1 MMEFLER
8 LGGVLPEVLLTAVI
22 AFQAHLFRQV
32 SEARREHL
40 QLRVEIA
47 QTYTTHTDIDRALD
61 RLEASLRAQHH
72 TLLTALKQR
81 NTP

>member
-1 MMEFLER
+1 MEFMER
-8 LGGVLPEVLLTAVI
+8 LGGVLPEVLLTLVI
-22 AFQAHLFRQV
+22 AFQGFLFRQV

-47 QTYTTHTDIDRALD
+47 QTYTTSADLERALD
-61 RLEASLRAQHH
+61 RLEAGLRAQHH

-81 NTP
+81 TTA